1 MPMTNH
7 GEKPM
12 RAFFERISVHI
23 LTRYVILGILALL
36 LLMFVVRT
44 AAT

>member
-1 MPMTNH
+1 
-7 GEKPM
+7 M

-23 LTRYVILGILALL
+23 LTRYVVIGILALL

>member
-1 MPMTNH
+1 
-7 GEKPM
+7 M
-12 RAFFERISVHI
+12 RAFFERINTHI

-36 LLMFVVRT
+36 LLMFVIRT